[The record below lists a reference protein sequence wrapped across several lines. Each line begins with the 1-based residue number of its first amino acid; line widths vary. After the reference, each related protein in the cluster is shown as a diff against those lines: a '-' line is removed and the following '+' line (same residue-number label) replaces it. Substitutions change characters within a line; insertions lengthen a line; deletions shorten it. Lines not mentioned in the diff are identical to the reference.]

1 MSTMSKVSIFIFTG
15 LLIFSLS
22 SFANP
27 KREISREFD
36 KKEVVSLKTVS
47 GDCIIKIGT
56 TDKIIVNVTNEYSP
70 RDSFEP
76 SFRERGKELRM
87 KEKMYGSNSGSS
99 TWTITVPQGT
109 EIDFSSASGGML
121 IQDYT
126 GELRGSTASGD
137 YELINCKG
145 LFYLNTASGYY
156 EIEDCQGEFDIKS
169 ASGNIDAKGIIIT
182 EESDFASA
190 SGNVRVSLGATPEHD
205 LNVGS
210 ASGRASLD
218 YNGNKMVG
226 LFELTTRYDH
236 GRIDASFEFDNE
248 EKFRKHGQRYI
259 MKSVTKEKDQP
270 LITIGTASGRAS
282 LRE

>member
-1 MSTMSKVSIFIFTG
+1 MSTMSKVSVFIFIG

-22 SFANP
+22 SFAGP
-27 KREISREFD
+27 KREINREFD
-36 KKEVVSLKTVS
+36 KKEMISLKTVS

-76 SFRERGKELRM
+76 SFRERGKELRI
-87 KEKMYGSNSGSS
+87 KEKLYGSNRGSS

-109 EIDFSSASGGML
+109 EIDFSSASGGMM

-137 YELINCKG
+137 YELQNCKG

-156 EIEDCQGEFDIKS
+156 EIENCQGEFDIKS
-169 ASGNIDAKGIIIT
+169 ASGDIDAKGIIIT
-182 EESDFASA
+182 EESDFATA
-190 SGNVRVSLGATPEHD
+190 SGNVRITLGATPEHD

-210 ASGRASLD
+210 ASGRAALD
-218 YNGNKMVG
+218 YNGNKMIG

-236 GRIDASFEFDNE
+236 GRIDAPFEFDAE
-248 EKFRKHGQRYI
+248 EKFRRHGQRYI
-259 MKSVTKEKDQP
+259 MKSFNKEQEQP